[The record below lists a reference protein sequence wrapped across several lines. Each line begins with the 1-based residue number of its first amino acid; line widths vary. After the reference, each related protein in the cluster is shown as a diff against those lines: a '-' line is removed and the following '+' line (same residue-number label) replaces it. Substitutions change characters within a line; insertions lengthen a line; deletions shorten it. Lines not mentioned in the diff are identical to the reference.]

1 MNEVVS
7 YLDADWMIKSEL
19 REELLEIIE
28 KDYEN
33 NYERF
38 MKDVVMTEDFASTRW
53 FVDELY
59 YNDQLSNF

>member
-1 MNEVVS
+1 
-7 YLDADWMIKSEL
+7 MIKSEL

-38 MKDVVMTEDFASTRW
+38 MKDVVMTEDFASTRS